1 MTENRYDRVAI
12 AFHWLVAILIVAN
25 VLLAWSL
32 GSFDRHSPVHENLM
46 TLHKSIGTTVLI
58 LAIFRAAWRLAHP
71 IPPLPASVPQWQ
83 RLAARTD
90 QGLLYVLI
98 FLMPLTGLIDAAAFS
113 QPVRFFF
120 LFDLPTVIAHNEP
133 LGHAA
138 FAVHKIG
145 AKALYVLLFL
155 HASAALY
162 HHYLLKD
169 DVLRRMLPR

>member
-12 AFHWLVAILIVAN
+12 AFHWLVAILIVVN

-32 GSFDRHSPVHENLM
+32 GSFDRHSPVHESLM

>member
-1 MTENRYDRVAI
+1 VTENRYDRVAI

>member
-1 MTENRYDRVAI
+1 
-12 AFHWLVAILIVAN
+12 
-25 VLLAWSL
+25 
-32 GSFDRHSPVHENLM
+32 
-46 TLHKSIGTTVLI
+46 VLI